1 MASPAEVFAESP
13 MAHRTVRGNFFRA
26 RGEFFPS
33 NFLMTPPCADLI
45 KKV

>member
-13 MAHRTVRGNFFRA
+13 MAHRTVRGNFFRV
-26 RGEFFPS
+26 RGESPLEFPDDS
-33 NFLMTPPCADLI
+33 PCADLT

>member
-13 MAHRTVRGNFFRA
+13 MAHRTVRGNFFRV
-26 RGEFFPS
+26 RGEFSPLEFFDDS
-33 NFLMTPPCADLI
+33 PCADLT